1 MHVFVTHVITCADKK
16 NVNLSSWIQVSGS
29 LLRSRSFQFLKNN
42 CAVLDWRIAIVHFQ
56 PC

>member
-29 LLRSRSFQFLKNN
+29 LLGSRSFQFLINN
-42 CAVLDWRIAIVHFQ
+42 CALLDWRIAIVHFQ